1 MIIRK
6 PYAFLIKNFKKIH
19 IVLLVLSLFVCYKI
33 FDVASFIADFM
44 SFGTYD
50 YYTDPFTRHA
60 STGMLVSIALIFL
73 GSAAILFLLRYKQKQ
88 WKLYL
93 IPIIE
98 YGAMFFVLGMLKG
111 IFNMYNTVIET
122 TDVRL
127 ARDLLIM
134 LAIAQIPA
142 IAVFVIRV
150 FGLDKKKFN
159 FKQDEEFL
167 GLSEADRE
175 EVEVNLDI
183 DKDSFKRF
191 YRRTKRNINY
201 FYTEHKKICVM
212 IVVLI
217 LLTGVIGTYKHFF
230 VTNKSYEEGEIYSA
244 NGYTM
249 KINDAYYTDKDYA
262 GNVISKKS
270 AFVIIDV
277 IVKNNSQPRTIDME
291 NFHIKNGTKDFV
303 STRKTYEKEFVDLG
317 TTYNIVKEL
326 KRDEQTSFIIVYKV
340 DK

>member
-60 STGMLVSIALIFL
+60 SPAMLVSIALIFL

-98 YGAMFFVLGMLKG
+98 YGAMFFVLGMLRG
-111 IFNMYNTVIET
+111 IFIMYNTVIET

-159 FKQDEEFL
+159 
-167 GLSEADRE
+167 GLYNE
-175 EVEVNLDI
+175 
-183 DKDSFKRF
+183 
-191 YRRTKRNINY
+191 
-201 FYTEHKKICVM
+201 
-212 IVVLI
+212 
-217 LLTGVIGTYKHFF
+217 LL
-230 VTNKSYEEGEIYSA
+230 S
-244 NGYTM
+244 
-249 KINDAYYTDKDYA
+249 
-262 GNVISKKS
+262 
-270 AFVIIDV
+270 
-277 IVKNNSQPRTIDME
+277 
-291 NFHIKNGTKDFV
+291 
-303 STRKTYEKEFVDLG
+303 
-317 TTYNIVKEL
+317 
-326 KRDEQTSFIIVYKV
+326 
-340 DK
+340 